1 MPKIPT
7 FTSQAR
13 PTAQVGSVKSNLQV
27 PLSQTVAGAL
37 SPVTDFVVKKAV
49 QANDTQ
55 NRTEALRL
63 GNEFTRELQTVEDYI
78 ANDSVLGVNK
88 EAANAYYK
96 EQTNSL
102 ISQFKGQSTN
112 SASQTLF
119 ENNALSAVNRGIFRI
134 DNTVEKNVFTDLQ
147 NQVSEQ
153 ETFLITQA
161 LFNNRDA
168 NVVDEFGMAGNVNA
182 FDYATLQT
190 NLTKLYTDAFTG
202 KIPAPKLNEMIGNIP
217 ALVQGFQA
225 NKDIYDKP
233 SFAYDELKKGQNSS
247 VYPDLNVEQRTK
259 LVRKVETLMVQ
270 PLKKEF
276 ANVIFSLQDQGTEQA
291 FDFNFAKKILPAEEY
306 NQLKTTYDLAK
317 TNAEDVRLINTL
329 PLIEADEL
337 IKNKN
342 FNEDS
347 YTGLA
352 DEITQAQLKEGLI
365 KAMNN
370 RVKQMKD
377 DPVGFITKT
386 NSNIAELT
394 NNLNI
399 ETGDPQI
406 ELSNRKILTNALIDE
421 QLRMKVNSANIKIL
435 SKQEVTQIKSQFLDP
450 TITSENKLKLIES
463 LKVNYG
469 NENMGMIVNHLQD
482 EKTPETILMAISTDS
497 VELAKDLFSSS
508 TLVELKKLAQDK
520 GTTTESLKKIV
531 AKKTEDF
538 GQVVDSQGEGS
549 ESKAALMLRI
559 NEALLKVTLVRMNKN
574 VSAEEAAESAANDFL
589 GDYVVNDSLTWL
601 IPKTINRI
609 PVPVV
614 AAQNKA
620 EAIMIGVKDTSEGN
634 YLDRVMGVDGYMHYA
649 SSLNI
654 PNLTEEEVK
663 KRVTFTIRNHSKWLN
678 NSDMTGMVLYADFS
692 NGLQPVRNS
701 EGERIEFYFTEQPNQ
716 DPKIKT
722 TDSIYPIT
730 GDVLPLI
737 PDPNPFGDIEYDVDF
752 ENENLKVSGLSQ
764 SEYDK
769 QFIGMKNQVANSNA
783 IMSDASIIN
792 TDNNSLDMWNKF
804 YKTETKIVNGNPV
817 QMTQEEIKIQKDKA
831 NKRLNN
837 GNYQVPASAKS
848 SIDVA
853 TNIFSGQNGMNKEQ
867 LTKLLSDIGQIESQY
882 KTKIQYK
889 GGPARSYWQVEAA
902 SALDVL
908 KQNAQISNPLF
919 GQAFE
924 TQFAKIKR
932 PSGTTVLQY
941 LSTLSNNEMKKQ
953 LLNNSDLAATI
964 ALGIVLNRQ

>member
-1 MPKIPT
+1 
-7 FTSQAR
+7 
-13 PTAQVGSVKSNLQV
+13 
-27 PLSQTVAGAL
+27 
-37 SPVTDFVVKKAV
+37 
-49 QANDTQ
+49 
-55 NRTEALRL
+55 
-63 GNEFTRELQTVEDYI
+63 
-78 ANDSVLGVNK
+78 
-88 EAANAYYK
+88 
-96 EQTNSL
+96 
-102 ISQFKGQSTN
+102 
-112 SASQTLF
+112 
-119 ENNALSAVNRGIFRI
+119 
-134 DNTVEKNVFTDLQ
+134 
-147 NQVSEQ
+147 
-153 ETFLITQA
+153 
-161 LFNNRDA
+161 
-168 NVVDEFGMAGNVNA
+168 
-182 FDYATLQT
+182 
-190 NLTKLYTDAFTG
+190 
-202 KIPAPKLNEMIGNIP
+202 
-217 ALVQGFQA
+217 
-225 NKDIYDKP
+225 
-233 SFAYDELKKGQNSS
+233 
-247 VYPDLNVEQRTK
+247 
-259 LVRKVETLMVQ
+259 
-270 PLKKEF
+270 
-276 ANVIFSLQDQGTEQA
+276 
-291 FDFNFAKKILPAEEY
+291 
-306 NQLKTTYDLAK
+306 
-317 TNAEDVRLINTL
+317 
-329 PLIEADEL
+329 
-337 IKNKN
+337 
-342 FNEDS
+342 
-347 YTGLA
+347 
-352 DEITQAQLKEGLI
+352 
-365 KAMNN
+365 
-370 RVKQMKD
+370 
-377 DPVGFITKT
+377 
-386 NSNIAELT
+386 
-394 NNLNI
+394 
-399 ETGDPQI
+399 
-406 ELSNRKILTNALIDE
+406 
-421 QLRMKVNSANIKIL
+421 
-435 SKQEVTQIKSQFLDP
+435 
-450 TITSENKLKLIES
+450 
-463 LKVNYG
+463 
-469 NENMGMIVNHLQD
+469 
-482 EKTPETILMAISTDS
+482 
-497 VELAKDLFSSS
+497 
-508 TLVELKKLAQDK
+508 
-520 GTTTESLKKIV
+520 
-531 AKKTEDF
+531 
-538 GQVVDSQGEGS
+538 
-549 ESKAALMLRI
+549 MLRI

-589 GDYVVNDSLTWL
+589 NDYVLNDALTAL

-609 PVPVV
+609 NVPVV

-634 YLDRVMGVDGYMHYA
+634 YLDRIMGVDGYMHYA

-701 EGERIEFYFTEQPNQ
+701 EGERIEFYFTDQPNQ

-769 QFIGMKNQVANSNA
+769 QFIGMENQVANSNA

>member
-7 FTSQAR
+7 FTSEAR

-37 SPVTDFVVKKAV
+37 SPITDFVVKKAV

-96 EQTNSL
+96 AQTNSL

-147 NQVSEQ
+147 NQVSEA
-153 ETFLITQA
+153 ETSLITQA
-161 LFNNRDA
+161 LFNNRDV

-182 FDYATLQT
+182 FYYATLQT

-233 SFAYDELKKGQNSS
+233 SFAYDELKKGQNSLA
-247 VYPDLNVEQRTK
+247 YPDLNVEQRTK

-276 ANVIFSLQDQGTEQA
+276 ANVIFSLQDKGTEQA

-306 NQLKTTYDLAK
+306 NELKTTYDLAK
-317 TNAEDVRLINTL
+317 INAADVRLIRTL
-329 PLIEADEL
+329 PLSEADEL
-337 IKNKN
+337 IENKN
-342 FNEDS
+342 FGTDLYIGS
-347 YTGLA
+347 A
-352 DEITQAQLKEGLI
+352 DRITQAKLKVGLEN
-365 KAMNN
+365 ARNN
-370 RVKQMKD
+370 RVKQMKE
-377 DPVGFITKT
+377 DPVGFITET

-394 NNLNI
+394 NNLNN

-450 TITSENKLKLIES
+450 TITSEDKLKLIQS

-497 VELAKDLFSSS
+497 VELARDLFNSSN
-508 TLVELKKLAQDK
+508 LVELKKLAQQK
-520 GTTTESLKKIV
+520 GTTTESLQKIV

-589 GDYVVNDSLTWL
+589 NDYVLNDALTAL
-601 IPKTINRI
+601 IPKSINRI
-609 PVPVV
+609 NVPVV

-634 YLDRVMGVDGYMHYA
+634 YLDRMMGVDGYMHYA

-701 EGERIEFYFTEQPNQ
+701 EGERIEFYFTDQPNQ

-769 QFIGMKNQVANSNA
+769 QFIGMENQVANSNA

>member
-7 FTSQAR
+7 FTSEAR

-37 SPVTDFVVKKAV
+37 SPITDFVVKKAV

-96 EQTNSL
+96 AQTNSL

-147 NQVSEQ
+147 NQVSEA
-153 ETFLITQA
+153 ETSLITQA
-161 LFNNRDA
+161 LFNNRDV

-233 SFAYDELKKGQNSS
+233 SFAYDELKKGQNSLA
-247 VYPDLNVEQRTK
+247 YPDLNVEQRTK

-276 ANVIFSLQDQGTEQA
+276 ANVIFSLQDKGTEQA

-306 NQLKTTYDLAK
+306 NELKTTYDLAK
-317 TNAEDVRLINTL
+317 INAADVRLIRTL
-329 PLIEADEL
+329 PLSEADEL
-337 IKNKN
+337 IENKN
-342 FNEDS
+342 FGTDLYIGS
-347 YTGLA
+347 A
-352 DEITQAQLKEGLI
+352 DRITQAKLKVGLEN
-365 KAMNN
+365 ARNN
-370 RVKQMKD
+370 RVKQMKE
-377 DPVGFITKT
+377 DPVGFITET

-394 NNLNI
+394 NNLNN

-435 SKQEVTQIKSQFLDP
+435 SKQQVTQIKSQFLDP
-450 TITSENKLKLIES
+450 TITSEDKLKLIQS

-497 VELAKDLFSSS
+497 VELARDLFNSSN
-508 TLVELKKLAQDK
+508 LVELKKLAQQK
-520 GTTTESLKKIV
+520 GTTTESLQKIV

-589 GDYVVNDSLTWL
+589 NDYVLNDALTAL
-601 IPKTINRI
+601 IPKSINRI
-609 PVPVV
+609 NVPVV

-634 YLDRVMGVDGYMHYA
+634 YLDRMMGVDGYMHYA

-701 EGERIEFYFTEQPNQ
+701 EGERIEFYFTDQPNQ

-769 QFIGMKNQVANSNA
+769 QFIGMENQVANSNA